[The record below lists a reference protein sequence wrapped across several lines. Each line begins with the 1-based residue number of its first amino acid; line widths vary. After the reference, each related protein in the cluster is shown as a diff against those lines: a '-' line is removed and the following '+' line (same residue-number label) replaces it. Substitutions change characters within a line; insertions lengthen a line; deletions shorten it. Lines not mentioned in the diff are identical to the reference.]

1 MHSYKTAKSAASQ
14 WGDDVFTFLLRF
26 NVRVA
31 LWVVFIIRERTM
43 DGRTDRHWDG
53 QLPFIVAV
61 NMQGKVDG
69 WISRKEVANMFSF
82 LYRYKYDSTI
92 VVVLLVHN
100 YFRFFPLR
108 SSSCYFLSAS
118 FGLVRSIEMQLIIC
132 GFFLL
137 ANDWNFMKLGVIQHS
152 LFLMYSQS

>member
-43 DGRTDRHWDG
+43 DGRTDRLGDG

-69 WISRKEVANMFSF
+69 WISRKEVANMFFF

-100 YFRFFPLR
+100 YFRFFLFVLLPVIFCIGFIWSR
-108 SSSCYFLSAS
+108 SFNWNAINYLW
-118 FGLVRSIEMQLIIC
+118 
-132 GFFLL
+132 FFLL

-152 LFLMYSQS
+152 LFLVYCRS